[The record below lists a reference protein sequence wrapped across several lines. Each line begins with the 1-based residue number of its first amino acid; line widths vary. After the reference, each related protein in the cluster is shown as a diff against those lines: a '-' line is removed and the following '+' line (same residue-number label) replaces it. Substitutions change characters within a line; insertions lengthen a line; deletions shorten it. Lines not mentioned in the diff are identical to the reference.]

1 MMGISTEAAACKSG
15 AAMVDVGLIIII
27 VVKATAQVLFVK
39 YYVTYSIL
47 MLPEE
52 SGIVGQLPS

>member
-1 MMGISTEAAACKSG
+1 
-15 AAMVDVGLIIII
+15 MVDVGLIIII